1 MSTIEIISFQQKSE
15 SKPSNFAGDDLED
28 VLVEIV
34 EKPELFLFYLLLKN
48 NTSDTHYYYYYY
60 FFYTSIT
67 HYLKKKIQ
75 SPGTIFLVC
84 LGINQQKSAQKSIRY
99 GNIK

>member
-67 HYLKKKIQ
+67 HYLKKKITVTRHYIF
-75 SPGTIFLVC
+75 SVPG
-84 LGINQQKSAQKSIRY
+84 NQPAKICPKV
-99 GNIK
+99 N